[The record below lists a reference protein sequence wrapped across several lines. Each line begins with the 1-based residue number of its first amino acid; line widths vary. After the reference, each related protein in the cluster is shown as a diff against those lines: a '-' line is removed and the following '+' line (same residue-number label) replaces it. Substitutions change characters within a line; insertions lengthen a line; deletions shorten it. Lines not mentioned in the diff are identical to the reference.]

1 MPRNDAAIMPPN
13 TAVPTARWVAAPAPV
28 AITSGT
34 RPRMKAN
41 DVIITARKRRCGRLG
56 RGGDDVAAAARARSI
71 ANSTIRMAF
80 LAASAISTTMPI
92 WAIDVVVEA
101 AHEQRR
107 PWRRTGRPTTD
118 SSAATGMVV
127 LS

>member
-13 TAVPTARWVAAPAPV
+13 TAVPTARWVAAPAPE

-34 RPRMKAN
+34 SPRMKAN
-41 DVIITARKRRCGRLG
+41 DVIMTARKRRLAALM
-56 RGGDDVAAAARARSI
+56 AAATISSPCRRCSM

-92 WAIDVVVEA
+92 WA
-101 AHEQRR
+101 
-107 PWRRTGRPTTD
+107 
-118 SSAATGMVV
+118 
-127 LS
+127 